1 MYICSHDPY
10 DVQPSAEVAR
20 PGCPDKKLDD
30 MLRSLTRAGIHAR
43 ALERQVSTLRT
54 VVMTFVIR

>member
-1 MYICSHDPY
+1 MYICSDDPY

-20 PGCPDKKLDD
+20 QGGPDRKRDD

-43 ALERQVSTLRT
+43 ALEIQVSTLRT
-54 VVMTFVIR
+54 VVMPW